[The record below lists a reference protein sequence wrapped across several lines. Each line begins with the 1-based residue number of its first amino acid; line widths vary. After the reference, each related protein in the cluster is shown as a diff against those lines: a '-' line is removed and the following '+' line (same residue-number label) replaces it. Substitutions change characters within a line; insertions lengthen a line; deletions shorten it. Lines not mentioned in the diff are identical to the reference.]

1 MDPLGD
7 NFNTMFHNVTGH
19 ENVTGHVSSITIAA
33 QQEGNTMSFN
43 LCNLPP
49 AEKALIEVDKAAAYA
64 VWKERNGHLATA
76 ELDSSAFKDH
86 ELEVFT
92 KALAKYRAR

>member
-1 MDPLGD
+1 
-7 NFNTMFHNVTGH
+7 
-19 ENVTGHVSSITIAA
+19 
-33 QQEGNTMSFN
+33 MSFN

-64 VWKERNGHLATA
+64 VWKERNGKLATA
-76 ELDSSAFKDH
+76 ELDSSSFKDH

-92 KALAKYRAR
+92 KALAKYRARP